1 MLLPFLLI
9 LSLIA
14 KFIGI
19 DISVPSFPD
28 MVHYFNVSEGTIQ
41 LTIAYNFLGFCIG
54 GLFFGPL
61 SECYGRRRIMIIGN
75 TLLLIGAVGCVFAP
89 SIFWLLISRFV
100 QGIGVS
106 TSVVVFA
113 IVADSYQGD
122 KAVKFIGIMS
132 ATLTVV
138 MAIAPVLGS
147 FINEAVGWRG
157 NYATVAILCLISW
170 VLLLFLLPET
180 KKDRDIFSLKK
191 MMQDYR
197 KLLSSPRFVT
207 LSLVPSLFSAAY
219 MSFITCG
226 PFLYMKT
233 FGLSSTIYALH
244 QGAIVGCFSLISLF
258 AGKILQK
265 LGEIW
270 CVISGTSVI
279 VIGSLLLVIFSII
292 APHSFY
298 LVTLSM
304 IIFYIGCAICQAVV
318 FNASLNVFP
327 EIKGTA
333 SSAVS
338 FIRAFIIAIFIG
350 LTSYVYNGQTISVAV
365 LVLSAIVLELI
376 FTAYLLLTTPLRSGV
391 INNLFTDIPL

>member
-14 KFIGI
+14 KFIEI

-28 MVHYFNVSEGTIQ
+28 VVHYFNVSEGTIQ

-75 TLLLIGAVGCVFAP
+75 TLLLVGAVGCVFAP

-113 IVADSYQGD
+113 IVADSYKGD
-122 KAVKFIGIMS
+122 EAVKFIGIMNS
-132 ATLTVV
+132 VLTVV

-147 FINEAVGWRG
+147 FINEIVGWRG

-170 VLLLFLLPET
+170 VLLLLALPET

-191 MMQDYR
+191 TMKDYR
-197 KLLSSPRFVT
+197 KLLSNPRFVT
-207 LSLVPSLFSAAY
+207 LSLMSSLFSAAY

-270 CVISGTSVI
+270 CVISGASVGA
-279 VIGSLLLVIFSII
+279 IGSLLLVIFSII
-292 APHSFY
+292 VPHSFY

-304 IIFYIGCAICQAVV
+304 IIFSIGCAICQPVI
-318 FNASLNVFP
+318 FNASINVFP
-327 EIKGTA
+327 KIKGTA
-333 SSAVS
+333 SSALS
-338 FIRAFIIAIFIG
+338 FIRAFIMAVFIG
-350 LTSYVYNGQTISVAV
+350 LTSYIYNGQTISVSL
-365 LVLSAIVLELI
+365 LVLSAIVLELV
-376 FTAYLLLTTPLRSGV
+376 FTVYLLRLKNPM
-391 INNLFTDIPL
+391 

>member
-14 KFIGI
+14 KFIEI

-28 MVHYFNVSEGTIQ
+28 IVRYFNVSEGTIQ

-61 SECYGRRRIMIIGN
+61 SECYGRRRIMVIGN
-75 TLLLIGAVGCVFAP
+75 TLLLVGAVGCVFAP
-89 SIFWLLISRFV
+89 SVLWLLISRFI

-113 IVADSYQGD
+113 IVADSYKGD
-122 KAVKFIGIMS
+122 EAVKFIGIMNS
-132 ATLTVV
+132 VLTVV
-138 MAIAPVLGS
+138 MAVAPVLGS
-147 FINEAVGWRG
+147 FINEIVGWRG
-157 NYATVAILCLISW
+157 NYASVAILCLISW
-170 VLLLFLLPET
+170 VLLIFLLPET

-191 MMQDYR
+191 IMKDYR
-197 KLLSSPRFVT
+197 KLLSSSKFVV
-207 LSLVPSLFSAAY
+207 LSLAQSLFSAAY

-226 PFLYMKT
+226 PFLYMET
-233 FGLSSTIYALH
+233 FGLSSAIYALH
-244 QGAIVGCFSLISLF
+244 QGVIVGSFSLVSLF
-258 AGKILQK
+258 SGKISHK
-265 LGEIW
+265 LGAMR
-270 CVISGTSVI
+270 CAISGAGVI
-279 VIGSLLLVIFSII
+279 AIGSLLLLIFSAIM
-292 APHSFY
+292 PHFYY

-304 IIFYIGCAICQAVV
+304 ITFCIGCGICQAVI

-338 FIRAFIIAIFIG
+338 FIRFFVMAIFIG
-350 LTSYVYNGQTISVAV
+350 LTSYVYNGQVISTAT
-365 LVLSAIVLELI
+365 LVLSASVLALI
-376 FTAYLLLTTPLRSGV
+376 FTVYLLLLRSGED
-391 INNLFTDIPL
+391 L

>member
-14 KFIGI
+14 KFIEI

-28 MVHYFNVSEGTIQ
+28 MVHYFNVQEGIIQ

-113 IVADSYQGD
+113 IVADSYKGD
-122 KAVKFIGIMS
+122 EAVKFIGIMNS
-132 ATLTVV
+132 VLTVV

-147 FINEAVGWRG
+147 FINEIVGWRG

-170 VLLLFLLPET
+170 VLLLLALPET
-180 KKDRDIFSLKK
+180 KKNRDIFSLKK
-191 MMQDYR
+191 TMKDYR
-197 KLLSSPRFVT
+197 KLLSNPRFVT
-207 LSLVPSLFSAAY
+207 LSLMSSLFSAAY

-265 LGEIW
+265 LGAIK
-270 CVISGTSVI
+270 CVISGTSVGA
-279 VIGSLLLVIFSII
+279 IGSLLLVIFSII
-292 APHSFY
+292 VPHSFY

-304 IIFYIGCAICQAVV
+304 IIFSIGCAIFQPVI
-318 FNASLNVFP
+318 FNASINVFP

-338 FIRAFIIAIFIG
+338 FIRAFIMAIFIG
-350 LTSYVYNGQTISVAV
+350 LTSYIYNGQTISVAV
-365 LVLSAIVLELI
+365 LVLSAIVLELV
-376 FTAYLLLTTPLRSGV
+376 FTVYLLRLKDPM
-391 INNLFTDIPL
+391 

>member
-14 KFIGI
+14 KFIEI

-41 LTIAYNFLGFCIG
+41 LTIAYNFPGFCIG

-89 SIFWLLISRFV
+89 SIFWFSISRFV

-113 IVADSYQGD
+113 IVADSYKGD
-122 KAVKFIGIMS
+122 EAVKFIGIMNS
-132 ATLTVV
+132 VLTVV

-147 FINEAVGWRG
+147 FINEIVGWRG
-157 NYATVAILCLISW
+157 NDATVAILCLISW
-170 VLLLFLLPET
+170 VLLLFLLRET
-180 KKDRDIFSLKK
+180 KKDRDAFSLKK
-191 MMQDYR
+191 IMKDYR

-207 LSLVPSLFSAAY
+207 LSLMSSLFSAAY

-226 PFLYMKT
+226 PFLYMET

-244 QGAIVGCFSLISLF
+244 QGAIVGCLSLISLF

-265 LGEIW
+265 LGAIW
-270 CVISGTSVI
+270 CVISGTSVGA
-279 VIGSLLLVIFSII
+279 IGSLLLVIFSII
-292 APHSFY
+292 VPHSFY

-304 IIFYIGCAICQAVV
+304 II
-318 FNASLNVFP
+318 
-327 EIKGTA
+327 
-333 SSAVS
+333 
-338 FIRAFIIAIFIG
+338 
-350 LTSYVYNGQTISVAV
+350 
-365 LVLSAIVLELI
+365 
-376 FTAYLLLTTPLRSGV
+376 
-391 INNLFTDIPL
+391 

>member
-14 KFIGI
+14 KFIEI

-28 MVHYFNVSEGTIQ
+28 MVRYFNVSEGTIQ

-89 SIFWLLISRFV
+89 SVFSLLISRFI
-100 QGIGVS
+100 QGIGAS

-122 KAVKFIGIMS
+122 KAIKFIGIMNS
-132 ATLTVV
+132 VLTVV

-147 FINEAVGWRG
+147 FINEIVGWRG

-191 MMQDYR
+191 MMKDYR

-244 QGAIVGCFSLISLF
+244 QGAIVGSFSLISLF
-258 AGKILQK
+258 SSKILKK
-265 LGEIW
+265 LGAIW
-270 CVISGTSVI
+270 CVISGTSVGA
-279 VIGSLLLVIFSII
+279 IGSLLLVILSLIM
-292 APHSFY
+292 PHSSY

-304 IIFYIGCAICQAVV
+304 IIFSIGCAICQPVI
-318 FNASLNVFP
+318 FNASINVFP

-333 SSAVS
+333 SSALS
-338 FIRAFIIAIFIG
+338 FIRAFVMAIFIS
-350 LTSYVYNGQTISVAV
+350 LTSYVYNGQAINISL
-365 LVLSAIVLELI
+365 LVLSAVALELI
-376 FTAYLLLTTPLRSGV
+376 FTAYLLFSRSGE
-391 INNLFTDIPL
+391 NL

>member
-14 KFIGI
+14 KFIEI

-28 MVHYFNVSEGTIQ
+28 MVRYFNVSEGTIQ

-89 SIFWLLISRFV
+89 SVFSLLISRFI
-100 QGIGVS
+100 QGIGAS

-122 KAVKFIGIMS
+122 KAIKFIGIMNS
-132 ATLTVV
+132 VLTVV

-147 FINEAVGWRG
+147 FINEIVGWRG

-191 MMQDYR
+191 MMKDYR

-244 QGAIVGCFSLISLF
+244 QGAIVGSFSLISLF
-258 AGKILQK
+258 SSKILKK
-265 LGEIW
+265 LGAIW
-270 CVISGTSVI
+270 CIISGTSVGA
-279 VIGSLLLVIFSII
+279 IGSLLFVILSLIM
-292 APHSFY
+292 PHSSY

-304 IIFYIGCAICQAVV
+304 IIFSIGCAICQPVI
-318 FNASLNVFP
+318 FNASINVFP

-333 SSAVS
+333 SSALS
-338 FIRAFIIAIFIG
+338 FIRAFVMAIFIS
-350 LTSYVYNGQTISVAV
+350 LTSYVYNGQAINISL
-365 LVLSAIVLELI
+365 LVLSAVALELI
-376 FTAYLLLTTPLRSGV
+376 FTAYLLFSRSGE
-391 INNLFTDIPL
+391 NL

>member
-14 KFIGI
+14 KFIEI

-113 IVADSYQGD
+113 IVADSYKGD
-122 KAVKFIGIMS
+122 EAVKFIGIMNS
-132 ATLTVV
+132 VLTVV

-147 FINEAVGWRG
+147 FINEIVGWRG

-180 KKDRDIFSLKK
+180 KKDRDAFSLKK
-191 MMQDYR
+191 IMKDYR

-207 LSLVPSLFSAAY
+207 LSLMSSLFSAAY

-265 LGEIW
+265 LGAIW
-270 CVISGTSVI
+270 CVISGTSVGA
-279 VIGSLLLVIFSII
+279 IGSLLLVIFSII
-292 APHSFY
+292 VPHSFY

-304 IIFYIGCAICQAVV
+304 IIFSIGCAICQPVI
-318 FNASLNVFP
+318 FNASINVFP

-338 FIRAFIIAIFIG
+338 FIRAFIMAIFIG
-350 LTSYVYNGQTISVAV
+350 LTS
-365 LVLSAIVLELI
+365 
-376 FTAYLLLTTPLRSGV
+376 
-391 INNLFTDIPL
+391 

>member
-14 KFIGI
+14 KFIEI

-28 MVHYFNVSEGTIQ
+28 MVRYFNVSEGTIQ

-89 SIFWLLISRFV
+89 SVFSLLISRFI
-100 QGIGVS
+100 QGIGAS

-122 KAVKFIGIMS
+122 KAIKFIGIMNS
-132 ATLTVV
+132 VLTVV

-147 FINEAVGWRG
+147 FINEIVGWRG

-191 MMQDYR
+191 MMKDYR

-244 QGAIVGCFSLISLF
+244 QGAIVGSFSLISLF
-258 AGKILQK
+258 SSKILKK
-265 LGEIW
+265 LGAIW
-270 CVISGTSVI
+270 CVISGTSVGA
-279 VIGSLLLVIFSII
+279 IGSLLLVILSLIM
-292 APHSFY
+292 PHSSY

-304 IIFYIGCAICQAVV
+304 IIFSIGCAICQPV
-318 FNASLNVFP
+318 
-327 EIKGTA
+327 
-333 SSAVS
+333 
-338 FIRAFIIAIFIG
+338 
-350 LTSYVYNGQTISVAV
+350 
-365 LVLSAIVLELI
+365 I
-376 FTAYLLLTTPLRSGV
+376 FTHQ
-391 INNLFTDIPL
+391 

>member
-14 KFIGI
+14 KFIEI

-28 MVHYFNVSEGTIQ
+28 MVRYFNVSEGTIQ

-75 TLLLIGAVGCVFAP
+75 TLLLVGAVGCVFAP

-113 IVADSYQGD
+113 IVADSYKGD
-122 KAVKFIGIMS
+122 EAVKFIGIMNS
-132 ATLTVV
+132 VLTVV

-147 FINEAVGWRG
+147 FINEIVGWRG

-170 VLLLFLLPET
+170 VLLLLALPET

-191 MMQDYR
+191 MMKDYR
-197 KLLSSPRFVT
+197 KLLSNPRFVT
-207 LSLVPSLFSAAY
+207 LSLMSSLFSAAY

-265 LGEIW
+265 LGAIK
-270 CVISGTSVI
+270 CVISGTSVGA
-279 VIGSLLLVIFSII
+279 IGSLLLVIFSII
-292 APHSFY
+292 VPHSFY

-304 IIFYIGCAICQAVV
+304 IIFSIGCAIFQPVI
-318 FNASLNVFP
+318 FNASINVFP

-333 SSAVS
+333 SSALS
-338 FIRAFIIAIFIG
+338 FIRAFIMAIFIG
-350 LTSYVYNGQTISVAV
+350 LTSYVYNGQAISVAV
-365 LVLSAIVLELI
+365 LVLSAIVLELV
-376 FTAYLLLTTPLRSGV
+376 FTVYLLRLKDPM
-391 INNLFTDIPL
+391 

>member
-14 KFIGI
+14 KFIEI

-28 MVHYFNVSEGTIQ
+28 MVHYFNVPESIIQ

-113 IVADSYQGD
+113 IVADSYKGD
-122 KAVKFIGIMS
+122 EAVKFIGIMNS
-132 ATLTVV
+132 VLTVV
-138 MAIAPVLGS
+138 MSIAPVLGS
-147 FINEAVGWRG
+147 FINEIVGWRG

-170 VLLLFLLPET
+170 VLLLLALPET
-180 KKDRDIFSLKK
+180 KKNRDIFSLKK
-191 MMQDYR
+191 TMKDYR
-197 KLLSSPRFVT
+197 KLLSNPRFVT
-207 LSLVPSLFSAAY
+207 LSLMSSLFSAAY

-265 LGEIW
+265 LGAIK
-270 CVISGTSVI
+270 CVISGTSVGA
-279 VIGSLLLVIFSII
+279 IGSLLLVIFSII
-292 APHSFY
+292 VPHSFY

-304 IIFYIGCAICQAVV
+304 IIFSIGCAIFQPVI
-318 FNASLNVFP
+318 FNASINVFP

-338 FIRAFIIAIFIG
+338 FIRAFIMAIFIG
-350 LTSYVYNGQTISVAV
+350 LTSYIYNGQTISVAV
-365 LVLSAIVLELI
+365 LVLSAIVLELV
-376 FTAYLLLTTPLRSGV
+376 FTVYLLRLKDPM
-391 INNLFTDIPL
+391 

>member
-14 KFIGI
+14 KFIEI

-28 MVHYFNVSEGTIQ
+28 MVRYFNVSEGTIQ

-75 TLLLIGAVGCVFAP
+75 TLLLVGAVGCVFAP

-113 IVADSYQGD
+113 IVADSYKGD
-122 KAVKFIGIMS
+122 EAVKFIGIMNS
-132 ATLTVV
+132 VLTVV

-147 FINEAVGWRG
+147 FINEIVGWRG

-170 VLLLFLLPET
+170 VLLLLALPET
-180 KKDRDIFSLKK
+180 KKDCDIFSLKK
-191 MMQDYR
+191 MMKDYR
-197 KLLSSPRFVT
+197 KLLSNPRFVT
-207 LSLVPSLFSAAY
+207 LSLMSSLFSAAY

-265 LGEIW
+265 LGAIK
-270 CVISGTSVI
+270 CVISGTSVGA
-279 VIGSLLLVIFSII
+279 IGSLLLVIFSII
-292 APHSFY
+292 VPHSFY

-304 IIFYIGCAICQAVV
+304 IIFSIGCAIFQPVI
-318 FNASLNVFP
+318 FNASINVFP

-333 SSAVS
+333 SSALS
-338 FIRAFIIAIFIG
+338 FIRAFIMAIFIG
-350 LTSYVYNGQTISVAV
+350 LTSYVYNGQAISVAV
-365 LVLSAIVLELI
+365 LVLSAIVLELV
-376 FTAYLLLTTPLRSGV
+376 FTVYLLRLKDPM
-391 INNLFTDIPL
+391 

>member
-14 KFIGI
+14 KFIEI

-28 MVHYFNVSEGTIQ
+28 MVRYFNVSEGTIQ

-75 TLLLIGAVGCVFAP
+75 TLLLIGAVGCIFAL

-113 IVADSYQGD
+113 IVADSYKGD
-122 KAVKFIGIMS
+122 EAVKFIGIMNS
-132 ATLTVV
+132 VLTVV

-147 FINEAVGWRG
+147 FINEIVGWRG

-170 VLLLFLLPET
+170 VLLLLALPET

-191 MMQDYR
+191 MMKDYR
-197 KLLSSPRFVT
+197 NLLSSPRFVT
-207 LSLVPSLFSAAY
+207 LSLMSSLFSAAY

-265 LGEIW
+265 LGAIK
-270 CVISGTSVI
+270 CVISGTSV
-279 VIGSLLLVIFSII
+279 VAIGSLLLVIFSII
-292 APHSFY
+292 VPHSFY

-304 IIFYIGCAICQAVV
+304 IIFSIGCAIFQPVI
-318 FNASLNVFP
+318 FNASINVFP

-338 FIRAFIIAIFIG
+338 FIRAFIMAIFIG
-350 LTSYVYNGQTISVAV
+350 LTSYVYNGQAISVAV
-365 LVLSAIVLELI
+365 LVLSAIVLELV
-376 FTAYLLLTTPLRSGV
+376 FTVYLLRLKDPM
-391 INNLFTDIPL
+391 

>member
-14 KFIGI
+14 KFIEI

-28 MVHYFNVSEGTIQ
+28 MVRYFNVSEGTIQ

-113 IVADSYQGD
+113 IVADSYKGD
-122 KAVKFIGIMS
+122 EAVKFIGIMNS
-132 ATLTVV
+132 VLTVV

-147 FINEAVGWRG
+147 FINEIVGWRG

-170 VLLLFLLPET
+170 VLLLLALPET

-191 MMQDYR
+191 TMKDYR
-197 KLLSSPRFVT
+197 KLLSNPRFVT
-207 LSLVPSLFSAAY
+207 LSLMSSLFSAAY

-265 LGEIW
+265 LGAIK
-270 CVISGTSVI
+270 CVISGTSVGA
-279 VIGSLLLVIFSII
+279 IGSLLLVIFSII
-292 APHSFY
+292 VPHSFY

-304 IIFYIGCAICQAVV
+304 IIFSIGCAIFQPVI
-318 FNASLNVFP
+318 FNASINVFP

-338 FIRAFIIAIFIG
+338 FIRAFIMAIFIG
-350 LTSYVYNGQTISVAV
+350 LTSYIYNGQTISVAV
-365 LVLSAIVLELI
+365 LVLSAIILELV
-376 FTAYLLLTTPLRSGV
+376 FTVYLLRLKDPM
-391 INNLFTDIPL
+391 

>member
-14 KFIGI
+14 KFIEI

-28 MVHYFNVSEGTIQ
+28 MVRYFNVSEGTIQ

-75 TLLLIGAVGCVFAP
+75 TLLLIGAVGCIFAP

-113 IVADSYQGD
+113 IVADSYKGD
-122 KAVKFIGIMS
+122 EAVKFIGIMNS
-132 ATLTVV
+132 VLTVV

-147 FINEAVGWRG
+147 FINEIVGWRG

-170 VLLLFLLPET
+170 VLLLLALPET

-191 MMQDYR
+191 MMKDYR

-207 LSLVPSLFSAAY
+207 LSLMSSLFSAAY

-265 LGEIW
+265 LGAIK
-270 CVISGTSVI
+270 CVISGTSV
-279 VIGSLLLVIFSII
+279 VAIGSLLLVIFSII
-292 APHSFY
+292 VPHSFY

-304 IIFYIGCAICQAVV
+304 IIFSIGCAIFQPVI
-318 FNASLNVFP
+318 FNASINVFP

-338 FIRAFIIAIFIG
+338 FIRAFIMAIFIG
-350 LTSYVYNGQTISVAV
+350 LTSYVYNGQAISVAV
-365 LVLSAIVLELI
+365 LVLSAIVLELV
-376 FTAYLLLTTPLRSGV
+376 FTVYLLRLKDPT
-391 INNLFTDIPL
+391 

>member
-14 KFIGI
+14 KFIEI

-61 SECYGRRRIMIIGN
+61 SECYGRRRMMIIGN
-75 TLLLIGAVGCVFAP
+75 TLLLVGAVGCVFAP

-113 IVADSYQGD
+113 IIADSYQGD
-122 KAVKFIGIMS
+122 KAVKFIGIMNS
-132 ATLTVV
+132 VLTVV

-147 FINEAVGWRG
+147 FINGAVGWRG

-170 VLLLFLLPET
+170 ILLLFLLPET

-191 MMQDYR
+191 MMKDYR
-197 KLLSSPRFVT
+197 KLLSSSKFMV
-207 LSLVPSLFSAAY
+207 LSLQQSLFSAAY

-226 PFLYMKT
+226 PFLYMET

-244 QGAIVGCFSLISLF
+244 QGAIVGSFSLISLF
-258 AGKILQK
+258 SIKILK
-265 LGEIW
+265 KFGAVW
-270 CVISGTSVI
+270 CVISGTSVGA
-279 VIGSLLLVIFSII
+279 IGSLLFVILSVIM
-292 APHSFY
+292 PHSFY

-304 IIFYIGCAICQAVV
+304 IIFSIGCAICQPVV
-318 FNASLNVFP
+318 FNASINVFP

-333 SSAVS
+333 SSALS
-338 FIRAFIIAIFIG
+338 FIRAFVMAIFIG
-350 LTSYVYNGQTISVAV
+350 LTSYVYNGQIISAAILVFFAVVLIYCLFIVFKVWRRSIITI
-365 LVLSAIVLELI
+365 
-376 FTAYLLLTTPLRSGV
+376 
-391 INNLFTDIPL
+391 

>member
-14 KFIGI
+14 KFIEI

-113 IVADSYQGD
+113 IVADSYKGD
-122 KAVKFIGIMS
+122 EAVKFIGIMNS
-132 ATLTVV
+132 VLTVV

-147 FINEAVGWRG
+147 FINEIVGWRG

-170 VLLLFLLPET
+170 VLLLLALPET
-180 KKDRDIFSLKK
+180 KKNRDIFSLKK
-191 MMQDYR
+191 TMKDYR
-197 KLLSSPRFVT
+197 KLLSNLRFVT
-207 LSLVPSLFSAAY
+207 LSLMSSLFSAAY

-265 LGEIW
+265 LGAIK
-270 CVISGTSVI
+270 CVISGTSVGA
-279 VIGSLLLVIFSII
+279 IGSLLLVIFSII
-292 APHSFY
+292 VPHSFY

-304 IIFYIGCAICQAVV
+304 IIFSIGCAIFQPVI
-318 FNASLNVFP
+318 FNASINVFP

-338 FIRAFIIAIFIG
+338 FIRAFIMAIFIG
-350 LTSYVYNGQTISVAV
+350 LTSYIYNGQTISVAV
-365 LVLSAIVLELI
+365 LVLSAIVLELV
-376 FTAYLLLTTPLRSGV
+376 FTVYLLRLKDPM
-391 INNLFTDIPL
+391 